1 VAAPEFARQSFM
13 ESLPVPDR
21 QALLETGRRKAWEA
35 GEFVM
40 RDGET
45 ADSAVVLLTGLA
57 KIHKTT
63 TEGVD
68 VVLGLSGPGDLLGE
82 VSAVREAVRS
92 ASVTALDKVEALV
105 LAVPDLRG
113 FLSRHPQAA
122 LALLDLALRRLYV
135 ADARRMEFASSE
147 SLPRVTSRLV
157 ELAERFG
164 RPLDG
169 GAIEVALPFAQEEL
183 ASWSASSRESTA
195 RALRTLRELGL
206 IETHRLA
213 VTVLDLERLRAHAA
227 RL

>member
-1 VAAPEFARQSFM
+1 
-13 ESLPVPDR
+13 
-21 QALLETGRRKAWEA
+21 
-35 GEFVM
+35 
-40 RDGET
+40 
-45 ADSAVVLLTGLA
+45 
-57 KIHKTT
+57 
-63 TEGVD
+63 
-68 VVLGLSGPGDLLGE
+68 
-82 VSAVREAVRS
+82 
-92 ASVTALDKVEALV
+92 
-105 LAVPDLRG
+105 
-113 FLSRHPQAA
+113 
-122 LALLDLALRRLYV
+122 
-135 ADARRMEFASSE
+135 
-147 SLPRVTSRLV
+147 VTSRLV